1 MGFRYADMKL
11 VMSRNGAF
19 NPVNMVGNILT
30 DRCGQP
36 HMKTLNY
43 SVEIEATDES
53 MSPEGFVIENGRIHD
68 YFLKKFCS
76 GRPWEAISC
85 ERMAINSAMDI
96 GRLLI
101 RESISVISVTCTM
114 VGSNEARI
122 KATWQRDHDK
132 YKYRPKTKIKFKKSR
147 AKRAA
152 THQHGRSR

>member
-1 MGFRYADMKL
+1 MKL

-19 NPVNMVGNILT
+19 DPVNMVGKVET

-43 SVEIEATDES
+43 SVEIEATDEH

-101 RESISVISVTCTM
+101 RENISVISVTTTM
-114 VGSNEARI
+114 VGSNDARI
-122 KATWQRDHDK
+122 KATWQRSDDK
-132 YKYRPKTKIKFKKSR
+132 YKYRPRLKLKKTR

-152 THQHGRSR
+152 NAHGRH